1 MTMKPLPDR
10 PDCPHCGRPMAT
22 YTSEYWRCRQCREKQ
37 RREISPERA
46 RMLQEKN
53 RERYRASK
61 DGTTKSANCISNSV
75 VWYRCQAA
83 PEDGL
88 YRVGQYYRSEV
99 VLTDK
104 RERVES
110 GYKFIRPDGKA
121 VQW

>member
-53 RERYRASK
+53 RERYLRSK
-61 DGTTKSANCISNSV
+61 EGPKNVNCTSNSA
-75 VWYRCQAA
+75 VWYKCLKA
-83 PEDGL
+83 PENGL
-88 YRVGQYYRSEV
+88 YREGQFYRSEV

-104 RERVES
+104 RERVDR
-110 GYKFIRPDGKA
+110 GYKFIRPDGREVA
-121 VQW
+121 W